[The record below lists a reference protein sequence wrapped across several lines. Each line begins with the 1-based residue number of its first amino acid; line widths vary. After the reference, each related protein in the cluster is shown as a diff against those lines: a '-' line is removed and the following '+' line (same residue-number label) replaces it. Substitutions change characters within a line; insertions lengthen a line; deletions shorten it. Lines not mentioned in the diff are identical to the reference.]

1 MTAQAKDPSGNT
13 LGPVTVKAPDNAS
26 TDTPDTTAPDA
37 PTATVSDDGTEVTGK
52 AEPGSTVSIKDKDG
66 NEIGTAVADAEGNY
80 TVKLDKPLTNG
91 ENITADATDAD
102 NNTSDKTPATAPDS
116 SDKTAPSAP
125 TLTPSNDD
133 GSVDVGLPKDAK
145 EGDTVV
151 VEGTNEAGEP
161 VKATLTK
168 QPDGTWKS
176 DNESFVPS
184 TDASN
189 PNTSTIPENAVQDGS
204 DVTAQAK
211 DPSGNTLGPVTVKA
225 PDNASTD
232 TPDTTKPDAP
242 TATVS
247 DDGTEVTGKAE
258 PGATVSIKDKDG
270 NEIGTAVADAEGNY
284 TVKLDKPLT
293 NGENITADATDADNN
308 TSDKTPATAPEFII
322 NIEGS
327 PSVNEGEALEFTV
340 SLTGGTSATDISVP
354 VTYTGTA
361 TDGSDYT
368 QTQTVVIKAGETSA
382 TLSVATNT
390 DTVFNEGDETVIATL
405 VDGDNYALGTATATG
420 TIKDINDS
428 NDNTD
433 GLIVNIADAVAVN
446 EGEALEFTVSLTGGT
461 SATDISVPVTY
472 TGTATDGSDY
482 TQTQTVVIKA
492 GETSA
497 TLSVATNTDTVFN
510 EGDETVIATL
520 VDGDNYALGTATA
533 TGTIKD
539 INDSNDN
546 TDGLIVNIADAVA
559 VNEGEALEFTV
570 SLTGGTSATDISVPV
585 TYTGT
590 ATDGSDYTQTQT
602 VVIKAGE
609 TSATLSVATNTDT
622 VFNEGDETVIATLV
636 DGDNYALGTATATGT
651 IKDINDSN
659 DNTDGLIVNIADAVA
674 VNEGEALEFTVSQ
687 LAAPQRRTSAYL

>member
-1 MTAQAKDPSGNT
+1 M
-13 LGPVTVKAPDNAS
+13 
-26 TDTPDTTAPDA
+26 
-37 PTATVSDDGTEVTGK
+37 
-52 AEPGSTVSIKDKDG
+52 
-66 NEIGTAVADAEGNY
+66 
-80 TVKLDKPLTNG
+80 
-91 ENITADATDAD
+91 
-102 NNTSDKTPATAPDS
+102 
-116 SDKTAPSAP
+116 
-125 TLTPSNDD
+125 
-133 GSVDVGLPKDAK
+133 
-145 EGDTVV
+145 
-151 VEGTNEAGEP
+151 
-161 VKATLTK
+161 
-168 QPDGTWKS
+168 
-176 DNESFVPS
+176 
-184 TDASN
+184 
-189 PNTSTIPENAVQDGS
+189 
-204 DVTAQAK
+204 
-211 DPSGNTLGPVTVKA
+211 
-225 PDNASTD
+225 
-232 TPDTTKPDAP
+232 
-242 TATVS
+242 
-247 DDGTEVTGKAE
+247 
-258 PGATVSIKDKDG
+258 
-270 NEIGTAVADAEGNY
+270 
-284 TVKLDKPLT
+284 
-293 NGENITADATDADNN
+293 
-308 TSDKTPATAPEFII
+308 
-322 NIEGS
+322 
-327 PSVNEGEALEFTV
+327 
-340 SLTGGTSATDISVP
+340 
-354 VTYTGTA
+354 TYTGTA

-674 VNEGEALEFTVSQ
+674 VNEGEALEFTVS
-687 LAAPQRRTSAYL
+687 LTGGTSATDISVPVTYTGTATMAVITPKPKRLSLKLVRPAPP